1 MAEDKKTIS
10 VKEFRMWIQ
19 GVEEMQAEEWVP
31 DARQWKLIR
40 AKIDLI
46 DDTPPAQRAGPPMYG
61 PRGNNMPDE
70 LANIPGANLVFQPM
84 NTAPPSAPGMGAAI
98 PQPSSLNAPP
108 APPQAPRMAHTPNGL
123 PVSMASGNP
132 TVPVKTP
139 DDTSG
144 KPYNSQ
150 FV

>member
-19 GVEEMQAEEWVP
+19 GVEEMQDDGWVP

-40 AKIDLI
+40 AKIDQI
-46 DDTPPAQRAGPPMYG
+46 DEEQDQRFVPTIRSG
-61 PRGNNMPDE
+61 PRTPGPDE
-70 LANIPGANLVFQPM
+70 LASIPGANLVFQPM
-84 NTAPPSAPGMGAAI
+84 NTAPPSAPGIGAPV
-98 PQPSSLNAPP
+98 PQPSGLYVPV
-108 APPQAPRMAHTPNGL
+108 APPQPPRMATTANGL

-132 TVPVKTP
+132 KVPVKTP